1 MLLAG
6 LTLLPALLAIF
17 GRIAF
22 WPTRPKVASD
32 QRGAWGRIAGR
43 VVARPG
49 LTLGVGLT
57 LFGGLALIVLTYT
70 PAGFGGESSPGG
82 SDSAQGQTLV
92 DQHFPAAASNPTNIL
107 FKLKTP
113 AWQDATQIEA
123 AQAKLQSS
131 GLFSALAGPLNPNG
145 TSVSPADL
153 EQLYAKLGPPQKLPV
168 TSTAG
173 DDAASRAVPGV
184 PVAGAVPVGRRQ
196 DAAVLRRAEGG
207 HGGLHAGDEQD
218 AAGARCGHGGG
229 GDTIGATDSG
239 VGGQAPASYDVS
251 QTSSDDL
258 LRIVPVV
265 LIIIGIL
272 LAIMLRSLIAPIY
285 LVLSVLLS
293 YLASLGLAILVFVII
308 GGDPGLNFV
317 LPFLMFVFL
326 MALGEDYNIL
336 VMSRIR
342 EEAHDFPLTPAVR
355 RAVQSTGGTVTSAGL
370 ILAGTFIVLT
380 ITATGQVREI
390 GLGPGCSG
398 PKRSAARAS
407 SGRAAG
413 RCGTGRRS
421 RLRRRRRP
429 PGTRP
434 AWARSTSLRPPEAR
448 PPSGPA
454 GAGRAAGAAGS
465 SRRDAT
471 SRPRQGG

>member
-1 MLLAG
+1 VIAALMSLLLAQLGFYRGLGPALAVAIAIMLLAG

-22 WPTRPKVASD
+22 WPTRPKVDSD
-32 QRGAWGRIAGR
+32 QRGPWGRIAGR

-49 LTLGVGLT
+49 VTLAIGLT
-57 LFGGLALIVLTYT
+57 MFGGLALITLTYT

-82 SDSAQGQTLV
+82 SDSAAGQKLV
-92 DQHFPAAASNPTNIL
+92 DQHFPAAASNPTNVL

-113 AWQDATQIEA
+113 AWQDATQIE
-123 AQAKLQSS
+123 QVQQKLEGS

-145 TSVSPADL
+145 TQVPPADL

-168 TSTAG
+168 TPPPGSPVPAALYQGYRSIAQFLSQDGQTLQFYAELKAGTADSTQAMNKTPQVR
-173 DDAASRAVPGV
+173 DAVT
-184 PVAGAVPVGRRQ
+184 Q
-196 DAAVLRRAEGG
+196 AANA
-207 HGGLHAGDEQD
+207 
-218 AAGARCGHGGG
+218 
-229 GDTIGATDSG
+229 IGATDSG

-251 QTSSDDL
+251 QTSANDL
-258 LRIVPVV
+258 FRVVPVV

-342 EEAHDFPLTPAVR
+342 EEAHEFPLTPAVR

-390 GLGPGCSG
+390 GLGL
-398 PKRSAARAS
+398 
-407 SGRAAG
+407 AAG
-413 RCGTGRRS
+413 ILLDTFFVRT
-421 RLRRRRRP
+421 LLIP
-429 PGTRP
+429 
-434 AWARSTSLRPPEAR
+434 STVILLGKWNWW
-448 PPSGPA
+448 PSELHEHH
-454 GAGRAAGAAGS
+454 AAGGKLGVEAE
-465 SRRDAT
+465 
-471 SRPRQGG
+471 